1 MRRLGLAPDR
11 LIARPEFGPGSAR
24 YDSRMSSLQGWFIR
38 RGRGAFAWL
47 LEWGHIC
54 RFAAV
59 AVSGAVSPSTYNRAM
74 RLVVQ
79 KQIYFTA
86 WQILPGFTA
95 FTALFSFVF
104 IQIVGATASDFGMY
118 EYALEL
124 VLRVLVLEILPLMTA
139 LFVALRTGAAINT
152 EVALMKIQNE
162 LGALEQIGIDPFK
175 LELLPR
181 VIGGTVSVLAL
192 TAVSIVAAL
201 LLAHVVIFELRPWIL
216 PPGDFTRV
224 IGKVFDMPAMLVLWV
239 KTLAFGLA
247 TTVIPISEGLSTP
260 RKLFYAPIAVLR
272 GMVRLFFALM
282 LIEVAA
288 LTILYV

>member
-1 MRRLGLAPDR
+1 MNALYDLLAK
-11 LIARPEFGPGSAR
+11 
-24 YDSRMSSLQGWFIR
+24 
-38 RGRGAFAWL
+38 RGRDWSYAWS
-47 LEWGHIC
+47 
-54 RFAAV
+54 RVFYFTAV
-59 AVSGAVSPSTYNRAM
+59 ALVGALSPSTYNRAT

-95 FTALFSFVF
+95 FAALFSLLFV
-104 IQIVGATASDFGMY
+104 QIVGATASDFGLY
-118 EYALEL
+118 GYALEL
-124 VLRVLVLEILPLMTA
+124 VIRVLVLEILPLLTA
-139 LFVALRTGAAINT
+139 IFVALRTGAAINT
-152 EVALMKIQNE
+152 EVALMKIHNE
-162 LGALEQIGIDPFK
+162 LEALERIGVDPLR

-192 TAVSIVAAL
+192 TAVNIVVAL
-201 LLAHVVIFELRPWIL
+201 VIAHLLIFDFRPWSL

-224 IGKVFDMPAMLVLWV
+224 VGKVLDWPAMLVLWT

-247 TTVIPISEGLSTP
+247 VTVIPISEGLNTP
-260 RKLFYAPIAVLR
+260 QKIFHAPIAVLR

-288 LTILYV
+288 IAVIYV